1 VLRRTEYSMRYRLF
15 HLTAE
20 EVANSF
26 IHGKTTE
33 FLNISRSG
41 ARHPIPCS
49 AGVIG
54 LDGVYEQPGKY

>member
-1 VLRRTEYSMRYRLF
+1 MRYRLF